1 MKTRSI
7 VNDNY
12 SNKHRAINIKS
23 VSDKDL
29 KKFII
34 AKIGDNFKVGDLIQL
49 YDNEFV
55 EVCKSNRLLKYKILK
70 ENKVYRKK

>member
-1 MKTRSI
+1 MS
-7 VNDNY
+7 DNL

-23 VSDKDL
+23 ISDKDL
-29 KKFII
+29 KKLIEP
-34 AKIGDNFKVGDLIQL
+34 KVGDNFKEGDFILL